1 MKQILAYCEVLMDMM
16 DDALERD
23 LDAVVEGS
31 WRLGVWYS
39 VMGVLGLG
47 VLAVAVR
54 YRLGSVIRGKKFVA
68 SLVEIASLRTIKSHH
83 RLNDIFL
90 NMGLGFYE

>member
-31 WRLGVWYS
+31 LRLGVGYLFIGL
-39 VMGVLGLG
+39 VGLGL
-47 VLAVAVR
+47 VAVAVR
-54 YRLGSVIRGKKFVA
+54 YRLRAIIGRKKFVA
-68 SLVEIASLRTIKSHH
+68 SVVGITSLRTIKTHH
-83 RLNDIFL
+83 RLS
-90 NMGLGFYE
+90 

>member
-31 WRLGVWYS
+31 LRLGGWYS
-39 VMGVLGLG
+39 VIGVLGLG

-54 YRLGSVIRGKKFVA
+54 YRLREVIKRKKFVA
-68 SLVEIASLRTIKSHH
+68 AVVGITSLRTIKTSH
-83 RLNDIFL
+83 RLS
-90 NMGLGFYE
+90 